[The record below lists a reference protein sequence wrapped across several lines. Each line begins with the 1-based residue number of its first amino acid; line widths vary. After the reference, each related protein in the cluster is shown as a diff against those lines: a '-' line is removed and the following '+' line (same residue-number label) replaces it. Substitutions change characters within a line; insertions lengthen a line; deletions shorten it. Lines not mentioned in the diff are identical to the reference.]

1 MSSSLCPRV
10 HDGCSELDG
19 AALPRGYQQQHGAL
33 GPSLSHLCESP
44 EVPSTAPAWQG
55 EGVTAGFACHE
66 LPTLLSISA
75 LGPGRDGASCSW
87 HRRSSPPGAEPS
99 AWQGQPHL
107 LGRRQK
113 LGNLPAFL
121 QLSGWRHHPVAPRGL
136 LCVCTKRR
144 DKGTLLPHRPRHPAQ
159 PSPRICC
166 PCTGLLTPQGLG
178 GVVPQLSGGL
188 GLPCQG
194 VIVAET
200 NCSLHHIS
208 LLENL
213 FPSHPRIR
221 SHRTFVCRSRETGK
235 QVLPWCGE
243 GGTGKLSECPKKAS
257 LSQPPSPAALLG
269 TCVQESS
276 AGSSGPPGH
285 RARAKHPGPLS
296 PGMLRADR
304 ALADGVAHG
313 GTKDFPEQFGQG
325 LPRHDTLPVVVLL
338 FSCSLRAR

>member
-10 HDGCSELDG
+10 HNGHSELDG
-19 AALPRGYQQQHGAL
+19 AALPRRYQQQHGAL
-33 GPSLSHLCESP
+33 RPSLSHLCESP

-166 PCTGLLTPQGLG
+166 PCTGLLAPRGLG

-200 NCSLHHIS
+200 NCLLHHIS
-208 LLENL
+208 LLCTRN
-213 FPSHPRIR
+213 PRM
-221 SHRTFVCRSRETGK
+221 
-235 QVLPWCGE
+235 
-243 GGTGKLSECPKKAS
+243 CPGCAGLCAAS
-257 LSQPPSPAALLG
+257 PAPAALGAGDATSPVGHPSGHMLDGAIRVSWPLG
-269 TCVQESS
+269 WQ
-276 AGSSGPPGH
+276 
-285 RARAKHPGPLS
+285 K
-296 PGMLRADR
+296 
-304 ALADGVAHG
+304 
-313 GTKDFPEQFGQG
+313 
-325 LPRHDTLPVVVLL
+325 
-338 FSCSLRAR
+338 